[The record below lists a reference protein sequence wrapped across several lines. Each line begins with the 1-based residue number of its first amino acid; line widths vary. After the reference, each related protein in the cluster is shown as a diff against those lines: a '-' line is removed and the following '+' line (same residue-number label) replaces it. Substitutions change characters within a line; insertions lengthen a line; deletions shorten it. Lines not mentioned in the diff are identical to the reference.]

1 MPATTTT
8 AASQGT
14 ASPPGRVRGSVRAR
28 KRRRWSPGRT
38 TLLILAALP
47 FLYPFAFL
55 VGTALKPNSEFVANE
70 VNFPSHPT
78 FANFSSAWTQADLGA
93 GMLHSAIAVGVGV
106 VLTVLISAS
115 SGFWFLMHQGRAAAA
130 LRIILIGTMALP
142 PPVFIIPLFVLLS
155 DWHLSN
161 NLIVLGCVYAA
172 WNGSFGLYLT
182 YAYYQRAIPEEVLE
196 ASRIDG
202 AARWA
207 QFRRIV
213 LPLSK
218 PAMATIAV
226 LAFVWSWSDLL
237 LAIVLIQNPAQRTLI
252 PATTLLT
259 NRYNTDLPANAAAVV
274 LALLPMLIVFLGGQR
289 FLQRGILAGVGK

>member
-1 MPATTTT
+1 MSATTAT
-8 AASQGT
+8 AASRGT
-14 ASPPGRVRGSVRAR
+14 APPPGRGPVRVR

-38 TLLILAALP
+38 TVLVIAALP

-55 VGTALKPNSEFVANE
+55 VGTALKPNAEFVADE
-70 VNFPSHPT
+70 VNFPSHAT

-93 GMLHSAIAVGVGV
+93 GMVHSAIAVGVGV

-115 SGFWFLMHQGRAAAA
+115 SGFWFLIHQGRAATA

-155 DWHLSN
+155 DWQLSN

-196 ASRIDG
+196 AARIDG
-202 AARWA
+202 ATRWA

-226 LAFVWSWSDLL
+226 LSFVWSWSDLL

>member
-1 MPATTTT
+1 VS
-8 AASQGT
+8 AAG
-14 ASPPGRVRGSVRAR
+14 
-28 KRRRWSPGRT
+28 RRRWSPGRT
-38 TLLILAALP
+38 ALLAIATLP

-55 VGTALKPNSEFVANE
+55 VGTALKPNQEFVADQ
-70 VNFPSHPT
+70 VGFPSQPT
-78 FANFSSAWTQADLGA
+78 FANFSAAWTQADLGA
-93 GMLHSAIAVGVGV
+93 GMLHSVIAVGVGMI
-106 VLTVLISAS
+106 LTVLISSAA
-115 SGFWFLMHQGRAAAA
+115 GFWFLMHQGRFSNA
-130 LRIILIGTMALP
+130 LRVILIGTMALP

-155 DWHLSN
+155 QWHMSS

-182 YAYYQRAIPEEVLE
+182 HAYYKRAIPDEVLE
-196 ASRIDG
+196 AARIDG
-202 AARWA
+202 AGRWT
-207 QFRRIV
+207 QYRRIV

-226 LAFVWSWSDLL
+226 LSFVWSWSDLL

-252 PATTLLT
+252 PAATLLT
-259 NRYNTDLPANAAAVV
+259 NRYNTDIPASAAAVV

>member
-1 MPATTTT
+1 MPEATTTSARET
-8 AASQGT
+8 TPGREAGRGA
-14 ASPPGRVRGSVRAR
+14 GRVRR
-28 KRRRWSPGRT
+28 RRRWSPGRT
-38 TLLILAALP
+38 TLLTLAALP

-55 VGTALKPNSEFVANE
+55 VGTALKSNSEFTADAVS
-70 VNFPSHPT
+70 FPQHPT
-78 FANFSSAWTQADLGA
+78 FANFSTAWTQADLGA
-93 GMLHSAIAVGVGV
+93 GMVHSAIAVGVGV
-106 VLTVLISAS
+106 ILTVLISAAA
-115 SGFWFLMHQGRAAAA
+115 GFWFLMHQGKASAAV
-130 LRIILIGTMALP
+130 RVTLIGTMALP
-142 PPVFIIPLFVLLS
+142 PPVFIIPLFVLLNN
-155 DWHLSN
+155 WHIAN

-196 ASRIDG
+196 AARIDG

-226 LAFVWSWSDLL
+226 LSFVWSWSDLL
-237 LAIVLIQNPAQRTLI
+237 LAVVLIQNPAQRTLI

-259 NRYNTDLPANAAAVV
+259 NRYNSDLPANAAAVV
-274 LALLPMLIVFLGGQR
+274 LALLPMLIVFLAGQR